1 MRYRNL
7 VAHLEGDLSLMPMGD
22 VVIWLANRR
31 ATGHLVLEQETVRKE
46 FAIHHG
52 MAKRA
57 ASNDAREYFGQF
69 MIHLGLLTGDQLER
83 AYGTQRE
90 TNVLLGRI
98 LVMIGIVPE
107 EQVIQTLRIKIA
119 ESLLDAFR
127 WRWGRFTFTD
137 VPAHE
142 PRPLVD
148 VSVPLLHLH
157 REGVARSEM
166 WVHFRKLFPDPSQP
180 LEVEDARVPE
190 SATSDTLEGRIVDL
204 ARNGLDMES
213 ITLELHAT
221 DYQVASRLLD
231 LHRMGAVYPSSE
243 PRDQVQVPQS
253 NDHLSDARAAMDDG
267 RLGEAMRFIQDGARL
282 DPANRAYADL
292 RRDVEARARGDDDDR
307 TRSVVPIRLRETTD
321 AELRSMS
328 ARQRYVLGR
337 VDGRRT
343 VQAIIHVS
351 PMHDLE
357 ALDILRNLEQA
368 GVVRLGD

>member
-1 MRYRNL
+1 MGR
-7 VAHLEGDLSLMPMGD
+7 LEGDLSVMPLGD
-22 VVIWLANRR
+22 LVIWIANRKLS
-31 ATGHLVLEQETVRKE
+31 GHLVLEQETIRKE
-46 FAIHHG
+46 FAIQSG

-69 MIHLGLLTGDQLER
+69 LIHLGLLTGEQLDR
-83 AYGTQRE
+83 AYSTQSQ

-127 WRWGRFTFTD
+127 WRWGRFSLED

-142 PRPLVD
+142 PRSLVD
-148 VSVPLLHLH
+148 VSVPMLHLH
-157 REGVARSEM
+157 REGVARSDM
-166 WVHFRKLFPDPSQP
+166 WDHFRRLFPDPSQA
-180 LEVEDARVPE
+180 LEVDEARIPT

-221 DYQVASRLLD
+221 DYQVASRLLE
-231 LHRMGAVYPSSE
+231 LHRAGAVRPSQGPSPE
-243 PRDQVQVPQS
+243 DELRLPQS
-253 NDHLSDARAAMDDG
+253 SDHLSDAKEAMADG
-267 RLGEAMRFIQDGARL
+267 RYGEAMRFLQDGARL

-292 RRDVEARARGDDDDR
+292 RRDVEAQATDV
-307 TRSVVPIRLRETTD
+307 SEERLREVIPTVLRD
-321 AELRSMS
+321 PRDEELQLMT
-328 ARQRYVLGR
+328 ARERYVLGR

-343 VQAIIHVS
+343 VRAIIQVS

-357 ALDILRNLEQA
+357 ALDILRRLERT
-368 GVVRLGD
+368 GVVQLG